1 MNEKIK
7 QLAKQSK
14 LWDNLDPRTL
24 GICDSTTENV
34 WGEELQEFAELIVME
49 CADWVKS
56 RTMSNELKEG
66 LKQHFGVKE

>member
-7 QLAKQSK
+7 ELAEQSE
-14 LWDNLDPRTL
+14 LWDRLDPHTL
-24 GICDSTTENV
+24 GICASSTENV
-34 WGEELQEFAELIVME
+34 WGEELQEFAELIVNE

-66 LKQHFGVKE
+66 LKQHFGVK